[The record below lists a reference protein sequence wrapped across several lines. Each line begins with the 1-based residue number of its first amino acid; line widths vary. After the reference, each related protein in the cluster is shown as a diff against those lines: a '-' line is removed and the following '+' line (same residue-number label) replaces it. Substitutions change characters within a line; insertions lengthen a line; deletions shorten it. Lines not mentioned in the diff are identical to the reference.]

1 MSFGFQSDRKRR
13 AISLVLIL
21 PVVLLLH
28 GAVFGCV
35 KMMESRQCPMKA
47 MTGGEDCCPKPAQK
61 NTGPRCC
68 DADSRSVPVN
78 RDPQA
83 APTPSP
89 ATVAVVTAGA
99 IASPSS
105 AAPLTSSSSSYVKP
119 VFELK
124 TDLRI

>member
-28 GAVFGCV
+28 GAVFGCA
-35 KMMESRQCPMKA
+35 KMMEARQCPMKA
-47 MTGGEDCCPKPAQK
+47 MMGGDDCCPKPAQK
-61 NTGPRCC
+61 NAGPRCC
-68 DADSRSVPVN
+68 DVDSKTVPVN
-78 RDPQA
+78 REPQA
-83 APTPSP
+83 TPTPAP
-89 ATVAVVTAGA
+89 ATVAAVTVAF
-99 IASPSS
+99 ILSPGSTLT
-105 AAPLTSSSSSYVKP
+105 ATSSSSNYVKP

>member
-1 MSFGFQSDRKRR
+1 MRR

-28 GAVFGCV
+28 GAVFGCA

-47 MTGGEDCCPKPAQK
+47 MMGGDDCCPKPAQK
-61 NTGPRCC
+61 NSGQRCC
-68 DADSRSVPVN
+68 DVDSNSVPVN
-78 RDPQA
+78 REPQGS
-83 APTPSP
+83 PTPVL
-89 ATVAVVTAGA
+89 ATVAMATVGVIPA
-99 IASPSS
+99 PSS
-105 AAPLTSSSSSYVKP
+105 PAPFRSSSSSYVKP